1 MSKKKRNK
9 AKRRYVNKNERVAA
23 TAETL
28 KKLPVDPFPEWAKL
42 GEANGGLEPQ
52 QVTALLDLADAF
64 NSVTEK
70 LGYKPMVFQWQAPGA
85 PRDMSP
91 AETKAWET
99 WFAWAIAFE
108 RQANPE
114 DEDRRDKRINGFHVA
129 QFVVKRD
136 RKTNAGAQAH
146 PRLALAANLWQR
158 VTDDYAKGVDIR
170 HEGYQPGVD
179 RPKQEPDRV
188 RIRTWAQAT
197 A

>member
-52 QVTALLDLADAF
+52 QVAALLDLADAF

-99 WFAWAIAFE
+99 WFAFAIHFE
-108 RQANPE
+108 RQTGTT
-114 DEDRRDKRINGFHVA
+114 GFTVA
-129 QFVVKRD
+129 QWVTKRD
-136 RKTNAGAQAH
+136 RKTNAGSQAD
-146 PRLALAANLWQR
+146 PRLAPAAGLWQR
-158 VTDDYAKGVDIR
+158 ITDDYAKGVDIR